1 MNYTFF
7 AIACYIIMRGIQ
19 VLFEEHTDKK
29 WYKTLLKTITVIMLY
44 AALASLIVW
53 YKEIAFLGFSPGK

>member
-7 AIACYIIMRGIQ
+7 AIACYIIMRGVQ
-19 VLFEEHTDKK
+19 VLFAEYTHKK
-29 WYKTLLKTITVIMLY
+29 WYKTLLKVVIIIMLY
-44 AALASLIVW
+44 AALASLVVW